1 LSAVPPLTVRLSVSD
16 LKVISHPADDETLA
30 EARGRVFPLSDP
42 RLQEKDFIAALYD

>member
-1 LSAVPPLTVRLSVSD
+1 MTKP
-16 LKVISHPADDETLA
+16 LA